1 MGDYVEEGLSKS
13 HQTDES
19 ASAALAP
26 RDGAGSSELRHGAWI
41 QKAQAQLKVNPFSNA
56 KFALLTVFL
65 VLYVG
70 SVFLFES
77 MDIISGPL
85 YAIKITISSLFA
97 VSLGVILSLWWQSTA
112 RFDEKIREA
121 ERLDAEY
128 RELLLSFSDSLF
140 DIINALN
147 TLAVKPP
154 RPFAVATEFML
165 GEYVHLLQSQLQRYG
180 DYVAA
185 LGLDASAFL
194 DEKITIFEGIRERA
208 SSLDSRH
215 AQGHWRPLR
224 PQPESLG
231 RPPQGR
237 RGASSA
243 GEAGQAPGAWLAGA
257 PARPGPRRMTLAR
270 LPARACPRRSCSV
283 TGCPAHRR
291 KALAQRSP
299 PRASRLAQP
308 REANGRRFF
317 ERAGSVRS
325 AGRDR
330 APRRS

>member
-26 RDGAGSSELRHGAWI
+26 RDGAGSSELRHGAWL
-41 QKAQAQLKVNPFSNA
+41 QKAQAQLKVNPFGNA
-56 KFALLTVFL
+56 RFALLAVFL

-85 YAIKITISSLFA
+85 YAIKIAIASLFA

-112 RFDEKIREA
+112 RFDEKLREA
-121 ERLDAEY
+121 QRLDAEY

-154 RPFAVATEFML
+154 RPFAIATEFML

-208 SSLDSRH
+208 SLSIRGMPTEIGDLFVDSL
-215 AQGHWRPLR
+215 
-224 PQPESLG
+224 SLTG
-231 RPPQGR
+231 EGPKADEAR
-237 RGASSA
+237 RQQARQNKLEELG
-243 GEAGQAPGAWLAGA
+243 APGGD
-257 PARPGPRRMTLAR
+257 TT
-270 LPARACPRRSCSV
+270 RA
-283 TGCPAHRR
+283 T
-291 KALAQRSP
+291 
-299 PRASRLAQP
+299 
-308 REANGRRFF
+308 E
-317 ERAGSVRS
+317 
-325 AGRDR
+325 
-330 APRRS
+330 